1 MLFFFFFDRTHLT
14 LQQRLEYLTRAIMC
28 MRSDK
33 VGYAPYLGVF
43 LRDLEDK
50 MEVAE
55 VQKQILEAVCTLKGA
70 HPAAEEAEVALNS
83 GLYQISQVMEFKNY
97 ISY

>member
-1 MLFFFFFDRTHLT
+1 
-14 LQQRLEYLTRAIMC
+14 

-50 MEVAE
+50 MEVAK
-55 VQKQILEAVCTLKGA
+55 VQEQILEAVVNLRGT
-70 HPAAEEAEVALNS
+70 HPAAEEAIVALNS
-83 GLYQISQVMEFKNY
+83 GLYQISLVCPALIYLLIPSKQLIKINQSIY
-97 ISY
+97 